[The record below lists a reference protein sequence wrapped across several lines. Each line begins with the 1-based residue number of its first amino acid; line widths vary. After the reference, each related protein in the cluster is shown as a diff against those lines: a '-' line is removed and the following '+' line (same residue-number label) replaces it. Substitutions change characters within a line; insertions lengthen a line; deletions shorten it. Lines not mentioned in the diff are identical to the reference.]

1 LGRIPLVTA
10 PIVSP
15 FNADGSY
22 NISSNNQPGRGA
34 NLQQI
39 GFVNPVPVIDLNT
52 FTSGA
57 SQIQASVF
65 ANVNLLKGLVLRT
78 QYGIDNVMTES
89 ISFAS
94 PVHGDGFGSNG
105 SATNNFAN
113 RQRWNWQNT
122 LQYDLTLAE
131 SHNFSLLA
139 GNEQQYTKSNGWG
152 ANRTVI
158 ADPFFTT
165 FQGNFT
171 TIVPS
176 GNFQGENYLLS
187 YFGRLNYDFNK
198 KYLITLNL
206 RQDEFSAFAPGK
218 KRGIFW
224 GASAGWSISE
234 ESFWKES
241 LGGTINYLRLCGSYG
256 EVGNN
261 NGIGDFASLGLYGS
275 GLYATDP
282 TLAFSQAG
290 NPDLSWE
297 TSQKTD
303 IGLNFGLFNDRITG
317 EISYFRN
324 LIDGLILNAPL
335 SPSKGVPGNS
345 IATNIGSMLNTGWEF
360 GLSGTVMRKGK
371 FSWNS
376 NFNLT
381 FMENEVK
388 TLASGNAD
396 ILASTGG
403 LETANIIRVGESVGS
418 LYVVETQGV
427 NPANGRRI
435 FINGKGEKVQYT
447 HVVAAGQ
454 SRWTYL
460 DGRTATAV
468 NQSADGKI
476 YGPTLPKWFGAWDNT
491 FRYGNFDLNF
501 QLQYSGGNYIY
512 NGTKAGL
519 RDARFWNSHTDVLDR
534 WTESNTAGSIPR
546 VVYGDNISNGSAI
559 PMSENVEK
567 GDFMRLRNVTLGYS
581 IPTSVFGEKVKIS
594 SLRVY
599 ANINNAFLLTGYSGT
614 DPEVSSNG
622 NSNQAPG
629 VDRNSVPMART
640 FLVGLNVGF

>member
-1 LGRIPLVTA
+1 
-10 PIVSP
+10 
-15 FNADGSY
+15 
-22 NISSNNQPGRGA
+22 
-34 NLQQI
+34 
-39 GFVNPVPVIDLNT
+39 
-52 FTSGA
+52 
-57 SQIQASVF
+57 
-65 ANVNLLKGLVLRT
+65 
-78 QYGIDNVMTES
+78 M
-89 ISFAS
+89 
-94 PVHGDGFGSNG
+94 
-105 SATNNFAN
+105 
-113 RQRWNWQNT
+113 
-122 LQYDLTLAE
+122 
-131 SHNFSLLA
+131 
-139 GNEQQYTKSNGWG
+139 
-152 ANRTVI
+152 
-158 ADPFFTT
+158 
-165 FQGNFT
+165 
-171 TIVPS
+171 
-176 GNFQGENYLLS
+176 
-187 YFGRLNYDFNK
+187 
-198 KYLITLNL
+198 NL

-241 LGGTINYLRLCGSYG
+241 LGGTINYLRLRGSYG

-345 IATNIGSMLNTGWEF
+345 IATNIGSMLNTRWEF

>member
-1 LGRIPLVTA
+1 M
-10 PIVSP
+10 
-15 FNADGSY
+15 
-22 NISSNNQPGRGA
+22 
-34 NLQQI
+34 
-39 GFVNPVPVIDLNT
+39 
-52 FTSGA
+52 
-57 SQIQASVF
+57 
-65 ANVNLLKGLVLRT
+65 KGLVLRT

-139 GNEQQYTKSNGWG
+139 GNEQQYTKSEGWG

-241 LGGTINYLRLCGSYG
+241 LGGTINYLRLRGSYG

>member
-1 LGRIPLVTA
+1 VSKIISMGATVGYSDNLNAAPNTGSLPGQAFNTSGLGRIPLVTA
-10 PIVSP
+10 PIISP

-34 NLQQI
+34 NLQQV

-139 GNEQQYTKSNGWG
+139 GNEQQYTKSEGWG

-187 YFGRLNYDFNK
+187 YFTRLNYDFNK

-241 LGGTINYLRLCGSYG
+241 LGGTINYLRLRGSYG

-275 GLYATDP
+275 GLYASDP

-303 IGLNFGLFNDRITG
+303 IGINFGLFNDRITG

-360 GLSGTVMRKGK
+360 GLSGTVVRKGK

-388 TLASGNAD
+388 TLAAGNAD

-403 LETANIIRVGESVGS
+403 LETANIIRVGELVGS

-427 NPANGRRI
+427 NPVNGRRI

-534 WTESNTAGSIPR
+534 WTESNTTGSIPR

-559 PMSENVEK
+559 PISENVEK

-599 ANINNAFLLTGYSGT
+599 ANKNKAY
-614 DPEVSSNG
+614 
-622 NSNQAPG
+622 
-629 VDRNSVPMART
+629 
-640 FLVGLNVGF
+640 

>member
-1 LGRIPLVTA
+1 
-10 PIVSP
+10 
-15 FNADGSY
+15 
-22 NISSNNQPGRGA
+22 
-34 NLQQI
+34 
-39 GFVNPVPVIDLNT
+39 
-52 FTSGA
+52 
-57 SQIQASVF
+57 
-65 ANVNLLKGLVLRT
+65 LKGLVLRT

-94 PVHGDGFGSNG
+94 PVHGDGFGCNG

-122 LQYDLTLAE
+122 LQYDLTVAE

-176 GNFQGENYLLS
+176 GNFEGQNYLLS

-241 LGGTINYLRLCGSYG
+241 LGGTINYLRLRGSYG

-360 GLSGTVMRKGK
+360 GLSGTVVRKGK

-388 TLASGNAD
+388 TLAAGNAD

-403 LETANIIRVGESVGS
+403 LETANIIRVGQSVGS

-534 WTESNTAGSIPR
+534 WTESNTSGSIPR

>member
-1 LGRIPLVTA
+1 
-10 PIVSP
+10 
-15 FNADGSY
+15 
-22 NISSNNQPGRGA
+22 
-34 NLQQI
+34 
-39 GFVNPVPVIDLNT
+39 
-52 FTSGA
+52 
-57 SQIQASVF
+57 
-65 ANVNLLKGLVLRT
+65 LKGLVLRT

-122 LQYDLTLAE
+122 LQYDLTVAE

-187 YFGRLNYDFNK
+187 YFTRLNYDFNK
-198 KYLITLNL
+198 KYLVTLNL

-241 LGGTINYLRLCGSYG
+241 LGGTINYLRLRGSYG

-360 GLSGTVMRKGK
+360 GLSGTVVRKGK

-388 TLASGNAD
+388 TLAAGNAD

-468 NQSADGKI
+468 NQATDGKI

>member
-1 LGRIPLVTA
+1 
-10 PIVSP
+10 
-15 FNADGSY
+15 
-22 NISSNNQPGRGA
+22 
-34 NLQQI
+34 
-39 GFVNPVPVIDLNT
+39 
-52 FTSGA
+52 
-57 SQIQASVF
+57 
-65 ANVNLLKGLVLRT
+65 
-78 QYGIDNVMTES
+78 
-89 ISFAS
+89 
-94 PVHGDGFGSNG
+94 
-105 SATNNFAN
+105 
-113 RQRWNWQNT
+113 
-122 LQYDLTLAE
+122 
-131 SHNFSLLA
+131 
-139 GNEQQYTKSNGWG
+139 
-152 ANRTVI
+152 
-158 ADPFFTT
+158 T

-176 GNFQGENYLLS
+176 GNFEGQNYLLS
-187 YFGRLNYDFNK
+187 YFTRLNYDFNK

-241 LGGTINYLRLCGSYG
+241 LGGTINYLRLRGSYG

-360 GLSGTVMRKGK
+360 GLSGTVVRKGK

-388 TLASGNAD
+388 TLAAGNAD

-468 NQSADGKI
+468 NQAADGKI

-534 WTESNTAGSIPR
+534 WTESNTSGSIPR

>member
-1 LGRIPLVTA
+1 
-10 PIVSP
+10 
-15 FNADGSY
+15 
-22 NISSNNQPGRGA
+22 
-34 NLQQI
+34 
-39 GFVNPVPVIDLNT
+39 
-52 FTSGA
+52 
-57 SQIQASVF
+57 
-65 ANVNLLKGLVLRT
+65 
-78 QYGIDNVMTES
+78 MTES

-122 LQYDLTLAE
+122 LQYDLTVAE

-187 YFGRLNYDFNK
+187 YFTRLNYDFNK
-198 KYLITLNL
+198 KYLVTLNL

-241 LGGTINYLRLCGSYG
+241 LGGTINYLRLRGSYG

-303 IGLNFGLFNDRITG
+303 LGINFGLFNDRITG

-360 GLSGTVMRKGK
+360 GLSGTVVRKGK

-388 TLASGNAD
+388 TLAAGNAD

-427 NPANGRRI
+427 NPVNGRRI

>member
-1 LGRIPLVTA
+1 
-10 PIVSP
+10 
-15 FNADGSY
+15 
-22 NISSNNQPGRGA
+22 
-34 NLQQI
+34 
-39 GFVNPVPVIDLNT
+39 
-52 FTSGA
+52 
-57 SQIQASVF
+57 
-65 ANVNLLKGLVLRT
+65 
-78 QYGIDNVMTES
+78 
-89 ISFAS
+89 
-94 PVHGDGFGSNG
+94 
-105 SATNNFAN
+105 
-113 RQRWNWQNT
+113 
-122 LQYDLTLAE
+122 
-131 SHNFSLLA
+131 
-139 GNEQQYTKSNGWG
+139 
-152 ANRTVI
+152 
-158 ADPFFTT
+158 
-165 FQGNFT
+165 
-171 TIVPS
+171 
-176 GNFQGENYLLS
+176 
-187 YFGRLNYDFNK
+187 
-198 KYLITLNL
+198 
-206 RQDEFSAFAPGK
+206 
-218 KRGIFW
+218 
-224 GASAGWSISE
+224 
-234 ESFWKES
+234 
-241 LGGTINYLRLCGSYG
+241 
-256 EVGNN
+256 VGNN

-303 IGLNFGLFNDRITG
+303 LGINFGLFNDRITG

-360 GLSGTVMRKGK
+360 GLSGTVVRKGK

-388 TLASGNAD
+388 TLAAGNAD

-403 LETANIIRVGESVGS
+403 LETANIIRVGQSVGS

-534 WTESNTAGSIPR
+534 WTESNTSGSIPR

>member
-1 LGRIPLVTA
+1 MLI
-10 PIVSP
+10 
-15 FNADGSY
+15 
-22 NISSNNQPGRGA
+22 
-34 NLQQI
+34 
-39 GFVNPVPVIDLNT
+39 VNPVPVIDLNT

-65 ANVNLLKGLVLRT
+65 ANVNLLTGLVLRT

-122 LQYDLTLAE
+122 LQYDLTVAE

-187 YFGRLNYDFNK
+187 YFTRLNYDFNK
-198 KYLITLNL
+198 KYLVTLNL

-241 LGGTINYLRLCGSYG
+241 LGGTINYLRLRGSYG

-303 IGLNFGLFNDRITG
+303 LGINFGLFNDRITG

-360 GLSGTVMRKGK
+360 GLSGTVVRKGK

-388 TLASGNAD
+388 TLAAGNAD
-396 ILASTGG
+396 I
-403 LETANIIRVGESVGS
+403 
-418 LYVVETQGV
+418 
-427 NPANGRRI
+427 
-435 FINGKGEKVQYT
+435 
-447 HVVAAGQ
+447 
-454 SRWTYL
+454 
-460 DGRTATAV
+460 
-468 NQSADGKI
+468 
-476 YGPTLPKWFGAWDNT
+476 
-491 FRYGNFDLNF
+491 
-501 QLQYSGGNYIY
+501 
-512 NGTKAGL
+512 
-519 RDARFWNSHTDVLDR
+519 
-534 WTESNTAGSIPR
+534 
-546 VVYGDNISNGSAI
+546 
-559 PMSENVEK
+559 
-567 GDFMRLRNVTLGYS
+567 
-581 IPTSVFGEKVKIS
+581 
-594 SLRVY
+594 
-599 ANINNAFLLTGYSGT
+599 
-614 DPEVSSNG
+614 
-622 NSNQAPG
+622 
-629 VDRNSVPMART
+629 
-640 FLVGLNVGF
+640 

>member
-1 LGRIPLVTA
+1 MGRIPLVTA
-10 PIVSP
+10 PIISP

-34 NLQQI
+34 NLQQV

-165 FQGNFT
+165 YQGNFT

-176 GNFQGENYLLS
+176 GNFEGQNYLLS

-241 LGGTINYLRLCGSYG
+241 LGGTINYLRLRGSYG

>member
-1 LGRIPLVTA
+1 MVTVLVPTDR
-10 PIVSP
+10 P
-15 FNADGSY
+15 
-22 NISSNNQPGRGA
+22 
-34 NLQQI
+34 
-39 GFVNPVPVIDLNT
+39 
-52 FTSGA
+52 
-57 SQIQASVF
+57 
-65 ANVNLLKGLVLRT
+65 
-78 QYGIDNVMTES
+78 
-89 ISFAS
+89 
-94 PVHGDGFGSNG
+94 
-105 SATNNFAN
+105 TNNFAN

-198 KYLITLNL
+198 KYLVTLNL

-241 LGGTINYLRLCGSYG
+241 LGGTINYLRLRGSYG

-345 IATNIGSMLNTGWEF
+345 IATNIGSMLNTRWEF